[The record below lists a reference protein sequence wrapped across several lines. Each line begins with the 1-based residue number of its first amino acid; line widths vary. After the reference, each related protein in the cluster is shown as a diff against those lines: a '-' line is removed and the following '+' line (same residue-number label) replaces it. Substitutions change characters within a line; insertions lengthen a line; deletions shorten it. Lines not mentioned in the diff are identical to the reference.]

1 MDYWN
6 KEVIQVI
13 NNRFSCFHL
22 FLNSAL
28 MKVIATSIN
37 SETDSNFQPLS
48 SSFQP
53 FNTNLT
59 IPQI

>member
-13 NNRFSCFHL
+13 NNRFLCFHL

-28 MKVIATSIN
+28 MKFIVTSIN
-37 SETDSNFQPLS
+37 AETDSNL
-48 SSFQP
+48 
-53 FNTNLT
+53 NLFAGFGGF
-59 IPQI
+59 